1 MCCQD
6 VAVSYENATKR
17 ISRSCNHHCP
27 SCNHHQ
33 PAVVSLIDLSLIHGP
48 GSTYKAT
55 PFVFD
60 AATLL
65 SHGQSY
71 LLNDGQ
77 GSASPL
83 SFSGA
88 PSTPAEN

>member
-1 MCCQD
+1 M
-6 VAVSYENATKR
+6 
-17 ISRSCNHHCP
+17 
-27 SCNHHQ
+27 
-33 PAVVSLIDLSLIHGP
+33 DLSLVLGP
-48 GSTYKAT
+48 GSTYKTT

-65 SHGQSY
+65 SHGRSH

-88 PSTPAEN
+88 PFNPAEN